1 MESNIKRT
9 EDNIMSWVLLI
20 SFLISL
26 VLGVLSIVFSWFTK
40 IGDTTILSVIILSL
54 GFIASMFLF
63 HSQNIRVVEIYTFS
77 YEHLN
82 AVTDEYEL
90 RYNFFQI
97 ELVANFI
104 LTFRLKDTLKS
115 LTKEE
120 IESILKNNYEHNDGY
135 KTKGAMLIEIKGYIE
150 SIMKSQNVS
159 TLPKIKGVTFMDTLD
174 VEEEIEKIKTN
185 RENIK
190 NK

>member
-54 GFIASMFLF
+54 GFIVSMFLF